1 MAESDLSS
9 ILQKAA
15 PRILKAVIWGSL
27 TFLIVYYLPMMFY
40 PQDLLPIDYITPLI
54 EFAAIAVFFA
64 VAGQLF
70 SGTIIGCGFGVA
82 RAIVVIAYFFTI
94 SDGGVFS
101 LTLPIDEVTVNFA
114 LDLTLFLLM
123 IIAVNLLGIAKNIL
137 EAISILGE
145 NSTQINPDLN

>member
-1 MAESDLSS
+1 MPELNLSL
-9 ILQKAA
+9 ILQKAV

-40 PQDLLPIDYITPLI
+40 PQDILPIDYITPLI
-54 EFAAIAVFFA
+54 QFAAIAVFFA

-82 RAIVVIAYFFTI
+82 RAIVVIAYFFMV
-94 SDGGVFS
+94 SEGGVFS
-101 LTLPIDEVTVNFA
+101 LTLPFGENIVNLAF
-114 LDLTLFLLM
+114 DLSLFLLM

-137 EAISILGE
+137 EAISILSE
-145 NSTQINPDLN
+145 DANEIKPTLN

>member
-1 MAESDLSS
+1 MAELNMSL
-9 ILQKAA
+9 ILKKAV

-40 PQDLLPIDYITPLI
+40 PQELLPIDYVTPLI
-54 EFAAIAVFFA
+54 QFATIAVLFA

-82 RAIVVIAYFFTI
+82 RAIVVIAYFFML

-101 LTLPIDEVTVNFA
+101 MTLPISEVTINLAF
-114 LDLTLFLLM
+114 DLSLFLLM
-123 IIAVNLLGIAKNIL
+123 IIAVNLLGIAKNLL
-137 EAISILGE
+137 EAISLLAE
-145 NSTQINPDLN
+145 NSTEINLT

>member
-1 MAESDLSS
+1 MAELNMSL
-9 ILQKAA
+9 ILKKAV

-40 PQDLLPIDYITPLI
+40 PQELLPIDYVTPLI
-54 EFAAIAVFFA
+54 QFATIAVFFA

-82 RAIVVIAYFFTI
+82 RAIVVIAYFFML

-101 LTLPIDEVTVNFA
+101 MTLPISEVTINLAF
-114 LDLTLFLLM
+114 DLSLFLLM
-123 IIAVNLLGIAKNIL
+123 IIAVNLLGIAKNLL
-137 EAISILGE
+137 EAISLLAE
-145 NSTQINPDLN
+145 NSTEINLT

>member
-1 MAESDLSS
+1 MAELNMSL
-9 ILQKAA
+9 ILKKAV

-40 PQDLLPIDYITPLI
+40 PQELLPIDYVTPLI
-54 EFAAIAVFFA
+54 QFATIAVFFA

-82 RAIVVIAYFFTI
+82 RAIVVIAYFFML

-101 LTLPIDEVTVNFA
+101 MTLPIGEVTVNLA
-114 LDLTLFLLM
+114 VDLSLFLLM
-123 IIAVNLLGIAKNIL
+123 IIAVNLLGMAKNLL
-137 EAISILGE
+137 EAISLLAE
-145 NSTQINPDLN
+145 NSAEINLT

>member
-1 MAESDLSS
+1 MAELSLS
-9 ILQKAA
+9 LILKEAV
-15 PRILKAVIWGSL
+15 PRILKAIIWGSL

-40 PQDLLPIDYITPLI
+40 PQEILPIDYLTPLI
-54 EFAAIAVFFA
+54 QFATISVFFA

-82 RAIVVIAYFFTI
+82 RAIVVIAYFFMV

-101 LTLPIDEVTVNFA
+101 VILPIGEVTVNLA
-114 LDLTLFLLM
+114 VDLSLFLLM

-137 EAISILGE
+137 EAINLLAE
-145 NSTQINPDLN
+145 NATEINVP